1 MTHVLV
7 KWITEESWDVYPI
20 RAIVDAQLGFRLMT
34 EENYIDQ
41 VRGNI
46 VAIKWIADSPP
57 AEAELL
63 DFGVLKSMEKKR
75 TQLVKAALQRRGDQ
89 PLGLEMTKRKYEA
102 GCDCE
107 CEASRKVILL
117 EAQVQDLTEKLQAA
131 NDNLDSFAML
141 KRAKKASEKVGEPD
155 GGAQGHASGAG
166 RANGHR
172 RRCACGKNCAQPP
185 PCTLQWPAHK
195 ICPQFVAARL
205 WGRGVAGQVPV
216 RERFELQQRWP
227 VEKGP

>member
-89 PLGLEMTKRKYEA
+89 PLGLEMTKRKTPLPCSNEQKKLV
-102 GCDCE
+102 
-107 CEASRKVILL
+107 RKL
-117 EAQVQDLTEKLQAA
+117 ENLTEAPKVTQVVQAEQM
-131 NDNLDSFAML
+131 DI
-141 KRAKKASEKVGEPD
+141 
-155 GGAQGHASGAG
+155 GG
-166 RANGHR
+166 
-172 RRCACGKNCAQPP
+172 
-185 PCTLQWPAHK
+185 
-195 ICPQFVAARL
+195 
-205 WGRGVAGQVPV
+205 GV
-216 RERFELQQRWP
+216 L
-227 VEKGP
+227 VEKTVLNRLHAHCNGLPTKFARNLLRHVFGDEELRGKSLYGKGSNSNKDGPLKKVLDPLRLNAVIGM